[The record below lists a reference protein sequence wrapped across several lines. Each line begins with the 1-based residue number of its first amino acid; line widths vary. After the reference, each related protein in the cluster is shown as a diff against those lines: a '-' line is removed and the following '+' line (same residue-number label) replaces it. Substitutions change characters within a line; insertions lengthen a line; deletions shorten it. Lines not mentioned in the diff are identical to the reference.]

1 MGFGGLCCP
10 KGQSLSFFFPKEIVM
25 IMFSFNSV
33 KNDVQ
38 NNADTVLKIPGAF
51 HFLVSLTFSGHCRC
65 FICLEEAF
73 FSSRPGRLHM
83 GERGGKQSLTLSP
96 WPEHSI
102 FF

>member
-73 FSSRPGRLHM
+73 FLADLGDSTWG
-83 GERGGKQSLTLSP
+83 RGGVSRGSR
-96 WPEHSI
+96 
-102 FF
+102 